1 MKFTFV
7 YQSADLGKLKQIERK
22 QNEKNRPIGPAR
34 SPSLSRFSFTICID
48 INIRSDRFI
57 TIVTHATNMNTSLP
71 FPADDDYIQAAPDSQ
86 LSSSQSNLL
95 STLLKEED
103 QYEYNQLL
111 NIQLSNNIQQIL
123 HQVRF
128 FLIKHLSFSSILR
141 SYLHFFIFH
150 LLLHGWPLSY
160 SKN

>member
-1 MKFTFV
+1 MKKIDPLVKLILLLFRFPFT
-7 YQSADLGKLKQIERK
+7 
-22 QNEKNRPIGPAR
+22 
-34 SPSLSRFSFTICID
+34 TCID

-57 TIVTHATNMNTSLP
+57 TLVTHATNMNTSLP
-71 FPADDDYIQAAPDSQ
+71 CLADDEYIQAAPDSQ

-103 QYEYNQLL
+103 QSDYNQLL

-128 FLIKHLSFSSILR
+128 FLIKHLSFSSILH
-141 SYLHFFIFH
+141 SYVHFLIFH
-150 LLLHGWPLSY
+150 LLLHGWPPSY